1 VAAYFAASGAFQAV
15 KDERMDEADTFEV
28 YALSRELFDTRALAR
43 TLGIDWRGGELEL
56 ATAPTAGNQNLRA
69 QEGVFTM
76 LGQLSGPDAPVPT
89 TSIDELVKL
98 LEGNGVLATLL
109 HRFVLPAKDAWML
122 LYLLAAEGV
131 SASSVW
137 PGYGGVAREVG
148 ELLREGIGSL

>member
-1 VAAYFAASGAFQAV
+1 VFS
-15 KDERMDEADTFEV
+15 T
-28 YALSRELFDTRALAR
+28 R
-43 TLGIDWRGGELEL
+43 TLAKQLGIEWRGGELKL
-56 ATAPTAGNQNLRA
+56 VTAPGAGNQNLRA
-69 QEGVFTM
+69 QEGVFT
-76 LGQLSGPDAPVPT
+76 LLDQLCGPDAPVPT
-89 TSIDELVKL
+89 TSIDELVKSL
-98 LEGNGVLATLL
+98 QGSGVVATLL